1 MKKLEAIKNMEAIFN
16 LAIMT
21 PKLLKKVISFKCF
34 EPAINQLGLCL
45 SKTYFSTK
53 ARQLMKIRSAKK
65 MLFLTLNF
73 RTFTCHWMILIL
85 LGSNY

>member
-21 PKLLKKVISFKCF
+21 PKLLKKVISFKCY
-34 EPAINQLGLCL
+34 ELAINQLGLCL

-73 RTFTCHWMILIL
+73 RTFTCHLKIL
-85 LGSNY
+85 

>member
-73 RTFTCHWMILIL
+73 RTFTCHLKIL
-85 LGSNY
+85 

>member
-1 MKKLEAIKNMEAIFN
+1 MKKLKAIKKLEAIFF

-21 PKLLKKVISFKCF
+21 QKLLKKVKSFKCF

-65 MLFLTLNF
+65 MLFLILNF
-73 RTFTCHWMILIL
+73 RTFTCHLKIL
-85 LGSNY
+85 